1 MVNTLNLKKENLI
14 IYSLLLGAILV
25 PVNSTMIAVALSSI
39 STYYDQS
46 ISNITWVVTI
56 YLIVMAV
63 TQPIAGKLGD
73 IYGHRSMYLA
83 GVILFLIG
91 SIGCAFAPNLAF
103 LISFRSIQAA
113 GGAILTPNS
122 IALIRATVSHEKLS
136 KTMGFFGF
144 GAGIGAALGPFIGS
158 ILIQSFDWHSIFLV
172 NIPFLILTL
181 VTGVFMIPKMKH
193 TRLQA
198 NVDIIGSLYL
208 TIGIATLILFTKSQL
223 LNEYMIYGVLA
234 VISIPLFFKHVR
246 KVTNPIIDLTL
257 FKNSTFTNAN
267 LSIMLSNFV
276 MYAILLI
283 MPLFMEQKLALSHTQ
298 SGIFL
303 SIFSLCMSISGL
315 LGAKLHPIKGAKKMI
330 RFSFLCLTLSGVMLI
345 TLSSYPNLPLLIIT
359 LVAGGVSSGIGMT
372 SMQMASLTSVDQSLS
387 GSASGIFS
395 TFRYFGSIISS
406 TLIGILSGFQSLFI
420 ILMGAGIL
428 GFLLSHRLKT
438 KPTSHSSEHSA

>member
-1 MVNTLNLKKENLI
+1 MRLQKENLI

-73 IYGHRSMYLA
+73 IYGHRRMYLT
-83 GVILFLIG
+83 GVTLFLIG
-91 SIGCAFAPNLAF
+91 SIGCALAPNLAF
-103 LISFRSIQAA
+103 LIIFRSIQAA

-122 IALIRATVSHEKLS
+122 IALIRATVSPEKLS
-136 KTMGFFGF
+136 KTMGYFGF

-172 NIPFLILTL
+172 NIPFLFLTL
-181 VTGVFMIPKMKH
+181 VTGVLLIPKVKH
-193 TRLQA
+193 TRIHA
-198 NVDIIGSLYL
+198 RVDVIGSLYL
-208 TIGIATLILFTKSQL
+208 TIGIATVILCSKSQL
-223 LNEYMIYGVLA
+223 LNEYFIYGILA
-234 VISIPLFFKHVR
+234 MIVIPLFFRHVR
-246 KVTNPIIDLTL
+246 KVKNPIIDLSL
-257 FKNSTFTNAN
+257 FKNSSFTNAN

-283 MPLFMEQKLALSHTQ
+283 MPLFMEQQLALSHTQ
-298 SGIFL
+298 SGMIL
-303 SIFSLCMSISGL
+303 SVFSLCMSLSGL
-315 LGAKLHPIKGAKKMI
+315 LGARLHPKKGAKKMI
-330 RFSFLCLTLSGVMLI
+330 RFSFLCLTLSGIMLI
-345 TLSSYPNLPLLIIT
+345 TLSQYPTLPLLMVT
-359 LVAGGVSSGIGMT
+359 LVVGGISSGIGMT
-372 SMQMASLTSVDQSLS
+372 SMQMASLTAVDQSLS

-406 TLIGILSGFQSLFI
+406 TLIGIMSGFQSLFI
-420 ILMGAGIL
+420 VLMGAGIL
-428 GFLLSHRLKT
+428 GFLLSQRVKT
-438 KPTSHSSEHSA
+438 KSTSPSSGHSA

>member
-1 MVNTLNLKKENLI
+1 MKLNKESLI

-46 ISNITWVVTI
+46 LSNITWVVTI

-73 IYGHRSMYLA
+73 IYGHRRMYLI
-83 GVILFLIG
+83 GVMLFLIG
-91 SIGCAFAPNLAF
+91 SIGCALAPNLAF
-103 LISFRSIQAA
+103 LIIFRSIQAA

-122 IALIRATVSHEKLS
+122 IALIRATVSPEKLS
-136 KTMGFFGF
+136 KTMGYFGF

-158 ILIQSFDWHSIFLV
+158 ILIQSFDWHSIFFV
-172 NIPFLILTL
+172 NIPFLFLTL
-181 VTGVFMIPKMKH
+181 VTGVLLIPKINH
-193 TRLQA
+193 TRLQV

-208 TIGIATLILFTKSQL
+208 TIGIATLILCTKSHL
-223 LNEYMIYGVLA
+223 LNEYLIYGILA
-234 VISIPLFFKHVR
+234 LIVIPLFFIHVR
-246 KVTNPIIDLTL
+246 KVKNPIIDLSL
-257 FKNSTFTNAN
+257 FKNSSFTNAN

-283 MPLFMEQKLALSHTQ
+283 MPLFMEQQLSLSHTQ
-298 SGIFL
+298 SGIIL
-303 SIFSLCMSISGL
+303 SVFSLCMSISGL
-315 LGAKLHPIKGAKKMI
+315 LGARLHPKKGAKKMI
-330 RFSFLCLTLSGVMLI
+330 GFSFICLTLSGIMLI
-345 TLSSYPNLPLLIIT
+345 TLSQYPTLPLLIVT
-359 LVAGGVSSGIGMT
+359 LIAGGISSGIGMT

-406 TLIGILSGFQSLFI
+406 TLIGVMSGFQSLFI
-420 ILMGAGIL
+420 LLMGAGIL
-428 GFLLSHRLKT
+428 GFFLSQRVKT
-438 KPTSHSSEHSA
+438 KSTSPSSEHSA

>member
-1 MVNTLNLKKENLI
+1 MKLNKESLI

-46 ISNITWVVTI
+46 LSNITWVVTI

-73 IYGHRSMYLA
+73 IYGHRRMYLI
-83 GVILFLIG
+83 GVMLFLIG
-91 SIGCAFAPNLAF
+91 SIGCALAPNLAF
-103 LISFRSIQAA
+103 LIIFRSIQAA

-122 IALIRATVSHEKLS
+122 IALIRATVSPEKLS
-136 KTMGFFGF
+136 KTMGYFGF

-158 ILIQSFDWHSIFLV
+158 ILIQSFDWHSIFFV
-172 NIPFLILTL
+172 NIPFLFLTL
-181 VTGVFMIPKMKH
+181 VTGVLLIPKINH
-193 TRLQA
+193 TRLQV

-208 TIGIATLILFTKSQL
+208 TIGIATLILCTKSHL
-223 LNEYMIYGVLA
+223 LNEYLIYGILA
-234 VISIPLFFKHVR
+234 LIVIPLFFIHVR
-246 KVTNPIIDLTL
+246 KVKNPIIDLSL
-257 FKNSTFTNAN
+257 FKNSSFTNAN

-283 MPLFMEQKLALSHTQ
+283 MPLFMEQQLSLSHTQ
-298 SGIFL
+298 SGIIL
-303 SIFSLCMSISGL
+303 SVFSLCMSISGL
-315 LGAKLHPIKGAKKMI
+315 LGARLHPKKGAKKMI
-330 RFSFLCLTLSGVMLI
+330 GFSFICLTLSGIMLI
-345 TLSSYPNLPLLIIT
+345 TLSQYPTLPLLIVT
-359 LVAGGVSSGIGMT
+359 LIAGGISSGIGMT

-406 TLIGILSGFQSLFI
+406 TLIGVMSGFQSLFI
-420 ILMGAGIL
+420 VLMGAGIL
-428 GFLLSHRLKT
+428 GYFLSQRVKT
-438 KPTSHSSEHSA
+438 KSTSPSSEHSA

>member
-1 MVNTLNLKKENLI
+1 MNLKKENLI

-113 GGAILTPNS
+113 GAILTPNS

-359 LVAGGVSSGIGMT
+359 LVAGGISSGIGMT

>member
-1 MVNTLNLKKENLI
+1 MRLQKESLI

-73 IYGHRSMYLA
+73 IYGHRRMYLT
-83 GVILFLIG
+83 GVTLFLIG
-91 SIGCAFAPNLAF
+91 SIGCALAPNLAF
-103 LISFRSIQAA
+103 LIIFRSIQAA

-122 IALIRATVSHEKLS
+122 IALIRATVSPEKLS
-136 KTMGFFGF
+136 KTMGYFGF

-172 NIPFLILTL
+172 NIPFLFLTL
-181 VTGVFMIPKMKH
+181 VTGVLLIPRIKH
-193 TRLQA
+193 TRIHGRI
-198 NVDIIGSLYL
+198 DMIGSLYL
-208 TIGIATLILFTKSQL
+208 TIGIATVILCSKSQL
-223 LNEYMIYGVLA
+223 LNEYFIYGILTLIV
-234 VISIPLFFKHVR
+234 IPLFFRHVR
-246 KVTNPIIDLTL
+246 KVKNPIIDLSL
-257 FKNSTFTNAN
+257 FKNSSFTNAN

-283 MPLFMEQKLALSHTQ
+283 MPLFMEQQLALSHTQ
-298 SGIFL
+298 SGMIL
-303 SIFSLCMSISGL
+303 SIFSLCMSLSGL
-315 LGAKLHPIKGAKKMI
+315 LGARLHPKKGAKKMI
-330 RFSFLCLTLSGVMLI
+330 GFSFLCLTLSGIMLI
-345 TLSSYPNLPLLIIT
+345 TLSQYPTLPLLIVT
-359 LVAGGVSSGIGMT
+359 LVAAGISSGIGMT
-372 SMQMASLTSVDQSLS
+372 SMQMASLTAVDQSLS

-406 TLIGILSGFQSLFI
+406 TLIGIMSGFQSLFI
-420 ILMGAGIL
+420 VLMGAGIL
-428 GFLLSHRLKT
+428 GFLLSQRVKT
-438 KPTSHSSEHSA
+438 KSTSPSSGHSA

>member
-1 MVNTLNLKKENLI
+1 MRLQKESLI

-73 IYGHRSMYLA
+73 IYGHRRMYLT
-83 GVILFLIG
+83 GVTLFLIG
-91 SIGCAFAPNLAF
+91 SIGCALAPNLAF
-103 LISFRSIQAA
+103 LIIFRSIQAA

-122 IALIRATVSHEKLS
+122 IALIRATVSPEKLS
-136 KTMGFFGF
+136 KTMGYFGF

-172 NIPFLILTL
+172 NIPFLFLTL
-181 VTGVFMIPKMKH
+181 VTGVLLIPRIKH
-193 TRLQA
+193 TRIHGRI
-198 NVDIIGSLYL
+198 DMIGSLYL
-208 TIGIATLILFTKSQL
+208 TIGIATVILCSKSQL
-223 LNEYMIYGVLA
+223 LNEYFIYGILA
-234 VISIPLFFKHVR
+234 LIVIPLFFRHVR
-246 KVTNPIIDLTL
+246 KVKNPIIDLSL
-257 FKNSTFTNAN
+257 FKNSSFTNAN

-283 MPLFMEQKLALSHTQ
+283 MPLFMEQQLALSHTQ
-298 SGIFL
+298 SGMIL
-303 SIFSLCMSISGL
+303 SIFSLCMSLSGL
-315 LGAKLHPIKGAKKMI
+315 LGARLHPKKGAKKMI
-330 RFSFLCLTLSGVMLI
+330 GFSFLCLTLSGIMLI
-345 TLSSYPNLPLLIIT
+345 TLSQYPTLSLLIVT
-359 LVAGGVSSGIGMT
+359 LVATGISSGIGMT
-372 SMQMASLTSVDQSLS
+372 SMQMASLTAVDQSLS

-406 TLIGILSGFQSLFI
+406 TLIGIMSGFQSLFI
-420 ILMGAGIL
+420 VLMGAGIL
-428 GFLLSHRLKT
+428 GFLLSQRVKT
-438 KPTSHSSEHSA
+438 KSTSPSSGHSA

>member
-1 MVNTLNLKKENLI
+1 MRLQKESLI

-73 IYGHRSMYLA
+73 IYGHRRMYLT
-83 GVILFLIG
+83 GVTLFLIG
-91 SIGCAFAPNLAF
+91 SIGCALAPNLAF
-103 LISFRSIQAA
+103 LIIFRSIQAA

-122 IALIRATVSHEKLS
+122 IALIRATVSPEKLS
-136 KTMGFFGF
+136 KTMGYFGF

-172 NIPFLILTL
+172 NIPFLFLTL
-181 VTGVFMIPKMKH
+181 VTGVLLIPRIKH
-193 TRLQA
+193 TRIHA
-198 NVDIIGSLYL
+198 RVDMIGSLYL
-208 TIGIATLILFTKSQL
+208 TIGIATVILCSKSQL
-223 LNEYMIYGVLA
+223 LNEYFIYGILA
-234 VISIPLFFKHVR
+234 LIVIPLFFRHVR
-246 KVTNPIIDLTL
+246 KVKNPIIDLSL
-257 FKNSTFTNAN
+257 FKNSSFTNAN

-283 MPLFMEQKLALSHTQ
+283 MPLFMEQQLALSHTQ
-298 SGIFL
+298 SGMIL
-303 SIFSLCMSISGL
+303 SIFSLCMSLSGL
-315 LGAKLHPIKGAKKMI
+315 LGARLHPKKGAKKMI
-330 RFSFLCLTLSGVMLI
+330 GFSFLCLTLSGIMLI
-345 TLSSYPNLPLLIIT
+345 TLSQYPTLSLLIVT
-359 LVAGGVSSGIGMT
+359 LVAAGISSGIGMT
-372 SMQMASLTSVDQSLS
+372 SMQMASLTAVDQSLS

-406 TLIGILSGFQSLFI
+406 TLIGIMSGFQSLFI
-420 ILMGAGIL
+420 VLMGAGIL
-428 GFLLSHRLKT
+428 GFLLSQRVKT
-438 KPTSHSSEHSA
+438 KSTSPSSGHSA

>member
-1 MVNTLNLKKENLI
+1 MRLQKENLI

-73 IYGHRSMYLA
+73 IYGYRRMYLT
-83 GVILFLIG
+83 GVTLFLIG
-91 SIGCAFAPNLAF
+91 SIGCALAPNLAF
-103 LISFRSIQAA
+103 LIIFRSIQAA

-122 IALIRATVSHEKLS
+122 IALIRATVSPEKLS
-136 KTMGFFGF
+136 KTMGYFGF

-172 NIPFLILTL
+172 NIPFLFLTL
-181 VTGVFMIPKMKH
+181 VTGVLLIPKVKH
-193 TRLQA
+193 TRIHA
-198 NVDIIGSLYL
+198 RVDMIGSLYL
-208 TIGIATLILFTKSQL
+208 TIGIATVILCSKSQL
-223 LNEYMIYGVLA
+223 LNEYFIYGILA
-234 VISIPLFFKHVR
+234 LIVIPLFFRHVR
-246 KVTNPIIDLTL
+246 KVKNPIIDLSL
-257 FKNSTFTNAN
+257 FKNSSFTNAN

-283 MPLFMEQKLALSHTQ
+283 MPLFMEQQLALSHTQ
-298 SGIFL
+298 SGMIL
-303 SIFSLCMSISGL
+303 SVFSLCMSLSGL
-315 LGAKLHPIKGAKKMI
+315 LGARLHPKKGAKKMI
-330 RFSFLCLTLSGVMLI
+330 RFSFLCLTLSGIMLI
-345 TLSSYPNLPLLIIT
+345 TLSQYPTLPLLIVT
-359 LVAGGVSSGIGMT
+359 LVAGGISSGIGMT
-372 SMQMASLTSVDQSLS
+372 SMQMASLTAVDQSLS

-406 TLIGILSGFQSLFI
+406 TLIGIMSGFQSLFI
-420 ILMGAGIL
+420 VLMGAGIL
-428 GFLLSHRLKT
+428 GFLLSQRVKT
-438 KPTSHSSEHSA
+438 KSTSPSSGHSA

>member
-1 MVNTLNLKKENLI
+1 MKLNKESLI

-46 ISNITWVVTI
+46 LSNITWVVTI

-73 IYGHRSMYLA
+73 IYGHRRMYLI
-83 GVILFLIG
+83 GVMLFLIG
-91 SIGCAFAPNLAF
+91 SIGCALAPNLAF
-103 LISFRSIQAA
+103 LIIFRSIQAA

-122 IALIRATVSHEKLS
+122 IALIRATVSPEKLS
-136 KTMGFFGF
+136 KTMGYFGF

-158 ILIQSFDWHSIFLV
+158 ILIQSFDWHSIFFV
-172 NIPFLILTL
+172 NIPFLFLTL
-181 VTGVFMIPKMKH
+181 VTGVLLIPKINH
-193 TRLQA
+193 TRLQV

-208 TIGIATLILFTKSQL
+208 TIGITTLILCTKSHL
-223 LNEYMIYGVLA
+223 LNEYLIYGILSLIV
-234 VISIPLFFKHVR
+234 IPLFFIHVR
-246 KVTNPIIDLTL
+246 KVKNPIIDLSL
-257 FKNSTFTNAN
+257 FKNSSFTNAN

-283 MPLFMEQKLALSHTQ
+283 MPLFMEQQLSLSHTQ
-298 SGIFL
+298 SGIIL
-303 SIFSLCMSISGL
+303 SVFSLCMSISGL
-315 LGAKLHPIKGAKKMI
+315 LGARLHPKKGAKKMI
-330 RFSFLCLTLSGVMLI
+330 GFSFICLTLSGIMLI
-345 TLSSYPNLPLLIIT
+345 TLSQYPTLPLLIVT
-359 LVAGGVSSGIGMT
+359 LIAGGISSGIGMT

-406 TLIGILSGFQSLFI
+406 TLIGVMSGFQSLFI
-420 ILMGAGIL
+420 VLMGAGIL
-428 GFLLSHRLKT
+428 GFFLSQRVKT
-438 KPTSHSSEHSA
+438 KSTSPSSEHSA

>member
-1 MVNTLNLKKENLI
+1 MRLQKESLI

-73 IYGHRSMYLA
+73 IYGHRRMYLT
-83 GVILFLIG
+83 GVTLFLIG
-91 SIGCAFAPNLAF
+91 SIGCALAPNLAF
-103 LISFRSIQAA
+103 LIIFRSIQAA

-122 IALIRATVSHEKLS
+122 IALIRATVSPEKLS
-136 KTMGFFGF
+136 KTMGYFGF

-172 NIPFLILTL
+172 NIPFLFLTL
-181 VTGVFMIPKMKH
+181 VTGVLLIPKVKH
-193 TRLQA
+193 TRIHA
-198 NVDIIGSLYL
+198 RVDMIGSLYL
-208 TIGIATLILFTKSQL
+208 TIGIATVILCSKSQL
-223 LNEYMIYGVLA
+223 LNEYFIYGILA
-234 VISIPLFFKHVR
+234 LIVIPLFFRHVR
-246 KVTNPIIDLTL
+246 KVKNPIIDLSL
-257 FKNSTFTNAN
+257 FKNSSFTNAN

-283 MPLFMEQKLALSHTQ
+283 MPLFMEQQLALSHTQ
-298 SGIFL
+298 SGML
-303 SIFSLCMSISGL
+303 LWVFSLCMSLSGL
-315 LGAKLHPIKGAKKMI
+315 LGARLHPKKGAKKMI
-330 RFSFLCLTLSGVMLI
+330 RFSFLCLTLSGIMLI
-345 TLSSYPNLPLLIIT
+345 TLSQYPTLPLLIVT
-359 LVAGGVSSGIGMT
+359 LVAGGISSGIGMT
-372 SMQMASLTSVDQSLS
+372 SMQMASLTAVDQSLS

-406 TLIGILSGFQSLFI
+406 TLIGIMSGFQSLFI
-420 ILMGAGIL
+420 VLMGAGIL
-428 GFLLSHRLKT
+428 GFLLSQRVQT
-438 KPTSHSSEHSA
+438 KSTSPSSGHSA

>member
-1 MVNTLNLKKENLI
+1 MRLQKESLI

-73 IYGHRSMYLA
+73 IYGHRRMYLT
-83 GVILFLIG
+83 GVTLFLIG
-91 SIGCAFAPNLAF
+91 SIGCALAPNLAF
-103 LISFRSIQAA
+103 LIIFRSIQAA

-122 IALIRATVSHEKLS
+122 IALIRATVSPEKLS
-136 KTMGFFGF
+136 KTMGYFGF

-172 NIPFLILTL
+172 NIPFLFLTL
-181 VTGVFMIPKMKH
+181 VTGILLIPNIKH

-198 NVDIIGSLYL
+198 RVDIIGSLYL
-208 TIGIATLILFTKSQL
+208 TIGIATIILCTKSKL
-223 LNEYMIYGVLA
+223 LNEYLIYGILA
-234 VISIPLFFKHVR
+234 LIVIPLFFKHVR
-246 KVTNPIIDLTL
+246 KVKNPIIDLSL
-257 FKNSTFTNAN
+257 FKNSSFTNAN

-283 MPLFMEQKLALSHTQ
+283 MPLFMEQQLALSHTQ
-298 SGIFL
+298 GGMIL
-303 SIFSLCMSISGL
+303 SVFSLCMSLSGL
-315 LGAKLHPIKGAKKMI
+315 LGARLHPKKGAKKMI
-330 RFSFLCLTLSGVMLI
+330 RFSFLCLTLSGIMLI
-345 TLSSYPNLPLLIIT
+345 TLSQYPSLPLLIVT
-359 LVAGGVSSGIGMT
+359 LIAGGISSGIGMT
-372 SMQMASLTSVDQSLS
+372 SMQMASLTAVDQSLS

-406 TLIGILSGFQSLFI
+406 TLIGIMSGFQSLFI
-420 ILMGAGIL
+420 VLMGAGIL
-428 GFLLSHRLKT
+428 GFLLSQRVKT
-438 KPTSHSSEHSA
+438 SSTSPSSGHSA

>member
-1 MVNTLNLKKENLI
+1 MRLQKESLI

-73 IYGHRSMYLA
+73 IYGHRRMYLT
-83 GVILFLIG
+83 GVTLFLIG
-91 SIGCAFAPNLAF
+91 SIGCALAPNLAF
-103 LISFRSIQAA
+103 LIIFRSIQAA

-122 IALIRATVSHEKLS
+122 IALIRATVSPEKLS
-136 KTMGFFGF
+136 KTMGYFGF

-172 NIPFLILTL
+172 NIPFLFLTL
-181 VTGVFMIPKMKH
+181 VTGVLLIPKVKH
-193 TRLQA
+193 TRIHA
-198 NVDIIGSLYL
+198 RVDVIGSLYL
-208 TIGIATLILFTKSQL
+208 TIGIATVILCSKSQL
-223 LNEYMIYGVLA
+223 LNEYFIYGILA
-234 VISIPLFFKHVR
+234 MIVIPLFFRHVR
-246 KVTNPIIDLTL
+246 KVKNPIIDLSL
-257 FKNSTFTNAN
+257 FKNSSFTNAN

-283 MPLFMEQKLALSHTQ
+283 MPLFMEQQLALSHTQ
-298 SGIFL
+298 SGMIL
-303 SIFSLCMSISGL
+303 SVFSLCMSLSGL
-315 LGAKLHPIKGAKKMI
+315 LGARLHPKKGAKKMI
-330 RFSFLCLTLSGVMLI
+330 RFSFLCLTLSGIMLI
-345 TLSSYPNLPLLIIT
+345 TLSQYPTLPLLMVT
-359 LVAGGVSSGIGMT
+359 LVVGGISSGIGMT
-372 SMQMASLTSVDQSLS
+372 SMQMASLTAVDQSLS

-406 TLIGILSGFQSLFI
+406 TLIGIMSGFQSLFI
-420 ILMGAGIL
+420 VLMGAGIL
-428 GFLLSHRLKT
+428 GFLLSQRVKT
-438 KPTSHSSEHSA
+438 KSTSPSSGHSA

>member
-1 MVNTLNLKKENLI
+1 MRLQKESLI

-73 IYGHRSMYLA
+73 IYGHRRMYLT
-83 GVILFLIG
+83 GVTLFLIG
-91 SIGCAFAPNLAF
+91 SIGCALAPNLAF
-103 LISFRSIQAA
+103 LIIFRSIQAA

-122 IALIRATVSHEKLS
+122 IALIRATVSPEKLS
-136 KTMGFFGF
+136 KTMGYFGF

-172 NIPFLILTL
+172 NIPFLFLTL
-181 VTGVFMIPKMKH
+181 VTGVLLIPRIKH
-193 TRLQA
+193 TRIHA
-198 NVDIIGSLYL
+198 RVDMIGSLYL
-208 TIGIATLILFTKSQL
+208 TIGIATVILCSKSQL
-223 LNEYMIYGVLA
+223 LNEYFIYGILA
-234 VISIPLFFKHVR
+234 LIVIPLFFRHVR
-246 KVTNPIIDLTL
+246 KVKNPIIDLSL
-257 FKNSTFTNAN
+257 FKNSSFTNAN

-283 MPLFMEQKLALSHTQ
+283 MPLFMEQQLALSHTQ
-298 SGIFL
+298 SGMIL
-303 SIFSLCMSISGL
+303 SIFSLCMSLSGL
-315 LGAKLHPIKGAKKMI
+315 LGARLHPKKGAKKMI
-330 RFSFLCLTLSGVMLI
+330 GFSFLCLTLSGIMLI
-345 TLSSYPNLPLLIIT
+345 TLSQYPTLSLLIVT
-359 LVAGGVSSGIGMT
+359 LVASGISSGIGMT
-372 SMQMASLTSVDQSLS
+372 SMQMASLTAVDQSLS

-406 TLIGILSGFQSLFI
+406 TLIGIMSGFQSLFI
-420 ILMGAGIL
+420 VLMGAGIL
-428 GFLLSHRLKT
+428 GFLLSQRVKT
-438 KPTSHSSEHSA
+438 KSTSPSSGHSA

>member
-1 MVNTLNLKKENLI
+1 MRLQKESLI

-73 IYGHRSMYLA
+73 IYGHRRMYLT
-83 GVILFLIG
+83 GVTLFLIG
-91 SIGCAFAPNLAF
+91 SIGCALAPNLAF
-103 LISFRSIQAA
+103 LIIFRSIQAA

-122 IALIRATVSHEKLS
+122 IALIRATVSPEKLS
-136 KTMGFFGF
+136 KTMGYFGF

-172 NIPFLILTL
+172 NIPFLFLTL
-181 VTGVFMIPKMKH
+181 VTGVLLIPKVKH
-193 TRLQA
+193 TRIHA
-198 NVDIIGSLYL
+198 RVDMIGSLYL
-208 TIGIATLILFTKSQL
+208 TIGIATVILCSKSQL
-223 LNEYMIYGVLA
+223 LNEYFIYGILA
-234 VISIPLFFKHVR
+234 LIVIPLFFRHVR
-246 KVTNPIIDLTL
+246 KVKNPIIDLSL
-257 FKNSTFTNAN
+257 FKNSSFTNAN

-283 MPLFMEQKLALSHTQ
+283 MPLFMEQQLALSHTQ
-298 SGIFL
+298 SGMIL
-303 SIFSLCMSISGL
+303 SVFSLCMSLSGL
-315 LGAKLHPIKGAKKMI
+315 LGARLHPKKGAKKMI
-330 RFSFLCLTLSGVMLI
+330 RFSFLCLTLSSIMLI
-345 TLSSYPNLPLLIIT
+345 TLSQYPTLPLLIVT
-359 LVAGGVSSGIGMT
+359 LVAGGISSGIGMT
-372 SMQMASLTSVDQSLS
+372 SMQMASLTAVEQSLS

-406 TLIGILSGFQSLFI
+406 TLIGIMSGFQSLFI
-420 ILMGAGIL
+420 VLMGAGIL
-428 GFLLSHRLKT
+428 GFLLSQRVKT
-438 KPTSHSSEHSA
+438 KSTSPSSGHSA

>member
-1 MVNTLNLKKENLI
+1 MRLQKESLI

-73 IYGHRSMYLA
+73 IYGHRRMYLT
-83 GVILFLIG
+83 GVTLFLIG
-91 SIGCAFAPNLAF
+91 SIGCALAPNLAF
-103 LISFRSIQAA
+103 LIIFRSIQAA

-122 IALIRATVSHEKLS
+122 IALIRATVSPEKLS
-136 KTMGFFGF
+136 KTMGYFGF

-172 NIPFLILTL
+172 NIPFLFLTL
-181 VTGVFMIPKMKH
+181 VTGVLLIPKVKH
-193 TRLQA
+193 TRIHA
-198 NVDIIGSLYL
+198 RVDMIGSLYL
-208 TIGIATLILFTKSQL
+208 TIGIATVILCSKSQL
-223 LNEYMIYGVLA
+223 LNEYFIYGILA
-234 VISIPLFFKHVR
+234 LIVIPLFFRHVR
-246 KVTNPIIDLTL
+246 KVKNPIIDLSL
-257 FKNSTFTNAN
+257 FKNSSFTNAN

-283 MPLFMEQKLALSHTQ
+283 MPLFMEQQLALSHTQ
-298 SGIFL
+298 CGMIL
-303 SIFSLCMSISGL
+303 SVFSLCMSLSGL
-315 LGAKLHPIKGAKKMI
+315 LGARLHPKKGAKKMI
-330 RFSFLCLTLSGVMLI
+330 RFSFLCLTLSGILLI
-345 TLSSYPNLPLLIIT
+345 TLNQYPTLPLLIVT
-359 LVAGGVSSGIGMT
+359 LVASGISSGIGMT
-372 SMQMASLTSVDQSLS
+372 SMQMASLTAVDQSLS

-406 TLIGILSGFQSLFI
+406 TLIGIMSGFQSLFI
-420 ILMGAGIL
+420 VLMGAGIL
-428 GFLLSHRLKT
+428 GFLLSQRVKT
-438 KPTSHSSEHSA
+438 KSIPPSSGHSA

>member
-1 MVNTLNLKKENLI
+1 MRLQKESLI

-73 IYGHRSMYLA
+73 IYGHRRMYLT
-83 GVILFLIG
+83 GVTLFLIG
-91 SIGCAFAPNLAF
+91 SIGCALAPNLAF
-103 LISFRSIQAA
+103 LIIFRSIQAA

-122 IALIRATVSHEKLS
+122 IALIRATVSPEKLS
-136 KTMGFFGF
+136 KTMGYFGF

-172 NIPFLILTL
+172 NIPFLFLTL
-181 VTGVFMIPKMKH
+181 VTGVLLIPKVKH
-193 TRLQA
+193 TRIHA
-198 NVDIIGSLYL
+198 RVDVIGSLYL
-208 TIGIATLILFTKSQL
+208 TIGIATVILCSKSQL
-223 LNEYMIYGVLA
+223 LNEYFIYGILA
-234 VISIPLFFKHVR
+234 LIVIPLFFRHVR
-246 KVTNPIIDLTL
+246 KVKNPIIDLSL
-257 FKNSTFTNAN
+257 FKNSSFTNAN

-283 MPLFMEQKLALSHTQ
+283 MPLFMEQQLALSHTQ
-298 SGIFL
+298 SGMIL
-303 SIFSLCMSISGL
+303 SVFSLCMSLSGL
-315 LGAKLHPIKGAKKMI
+315 LGARLHPKKGAKKMI
-330 RFSFLCLTLSGVMLI
+330 RFSFLCLTLSGIMLI
-345 TLSSYPNLPLLIIT
+345 TLSQYPTLPLLMVT
-359 LVAGGVSSGIGMT
+359 LVVGGISSGIGMT
-372 SMQMASLTSVDQSLS
+372 SMQMASLTAVDQSLS

-406 TLIGILSGFQSLFI
+406 TLIGIMSGFQSLFI
-420 ILMGAGIL
+420 VLMGAGIL
-428 GFLLSHRLKT
+428 GFLLSQRVKT
-438 KPTSHSSEHSA
+438 KSTSPSSGHSA

>member
-1 MVNTLNLKKENLI
+1 MRLQKESLI

-73 IYGHRSMYLA
+73 IYGHRRMYLT
-83 GVILFLIG
+83 GVTLFLIG
-91 SIGCAFAPNLAF
+91 SIGCALAPNLAF
-103 LISFRSIQAA
+103 LIIFRSIQAA

-122 IALIRATVSHEKLS
+122 IALIRATVSPEKLS
-136 KTMGFFGF
+136 KTMGYFGF

-172 NIPFLILTL
+172 NIPFLFLTL
-181 VTGVFMIPKMKH
+181 VTGVLLIPRIKH
-193 TRLQA
+193 TRIHGRI
-198 NVDIIGSLYL
+198 DMIGSLYL
-208 TIGIATLILFTKSQL
+208 TIGIATVILCSKSQL
-223 LNEYMIYGVLA
+223 LNEYFIYGILTLIV
-234 VISIPLFFKHVR
+234 IPLFFRHVR
-246 KVTNPIIDLTL
+246 KVKNPIIDMSL
-257 FKNSTFTNAN
+257 FKNSSFTNAN

-283 MPLFMEQKLALSHTQ
+283 MPLFMEQQLALSHTQ
-298 SGIFL
+298 SGMIL
-303 SIFSLCMSISGL
+303 SIFSLCMSLSGL
-315 LGAKLHPIKGAKKMI
+315 LGARLHPKKGAKKMI
-330 RFSFLCLTLSGVMLI
+330 GFSFLCLTLSGIMLI
-345 TLSSYPNLPLLIIT
+345 TLSQYPTLPLLIVT
-359 LVAGGVSSGIGMT
+359 LVAAGISSGIGMT
-372 SMQMASLTSVDQSLS
+372 SMQMASLTAVDQSLS

-406 TLIGILSGFQSLFI
+406 TLIGIMSGFQSLFI
-420 ILMGAGIL
+420 VLMGAGIL
-428 GFLLSHRLKT
+428 GFLLSQRVKT
-438 KPTSHSSEHSA
+438 KSTSPSSGHSA

>member
-1 MVNTLNLKKENLI
+1 MRLQKESLI

-73 IYGHRSMYLA
+73 IYGHRRMYLT
-83 GVILFLIG
+83 GVTLFLIG
-91 SIGCAFAPNLAF
+91 SIGCALAPNLAF
-103 LISFRSIQAA
+103 LIIFRSIQAA

-122 IALIRATVSHEKLS
+122 IALIRATVSPEKLS
-136 KTMGFFGF
+136 KTMGYFGF

-172 NIPFLILTL
+172 NIPFLFLTL
-181 VTGVFMIPKMKH
+181 VTGVLLIPRIKH
-193 TRLQA
+193 TRIHGRI
-198 NVDIIGSLYL
+198 DMIGSLYL
-208 TIGIATLILFTKSQL
+208 TIGIATVILCSKSQL
-223 LNEYMIYGVLA
+223 LNEYFIYGILTLIV
-234 VISIPLFFKHVR
+234 IPLFFRHVR
-246 KVTNPIIDLTL
+246 KVKNPIIDLSL
-257 FKNSTFTNAN
+257 FKNSSFTNAN

-283 MPLFMEQKLALSHTQ
+283 MPLFMEQQLALSHTQ
-298 SGIFL
+298 SGMIL
-303 SIFSLCMSISGL
+303 SIFSLCMSLSGL
-315 LGAKLHPIKGAKKMI
+315 LGARLHPKKGAKKMI
-330 RFSFLCLTLSGVMLI
+330 GFSFLCLTLSGIMLI
-345 TLSSYPNLPLLIIT
+345 ALSQYPTLPLLIVT
-359 LVAGGVSSGIGMT
+359 LVAGGISSGIGMT
-372 SMQMASLTSVDQSLS
+372 SMQMASLTAVDQSLS

-406 TLIGILSGFQSLFI
+406 TLIGIMSGFQSLFI
-420 ILMGAGIL
+420 VLMGAGIL
-428 GFLLSHRLKT
+428 GFLLSQRVKT
-438 KPTSHSSEHSA
+438 KSTSPSSGHSA

>member
-1 MVNTLNLKKENLI
+1 MRLQKESLI

-73 IYGHRSMYLA
+73 IYGHRRMYLT
-83 GVILFLIG
+83 GVTLFLIG
-91 SIGCAFAPNLAF
+91 SIGCALAPNLAF
-103 LISFRSIQAA
+103 LIIFRSIQAA

-122 IALIRATVSHEKLS
+122 IALIRATVSPEKLS
-136 KTMGFFGF
+136 KTMGYFGF

-172 NIPFLILTL
+172 NIPFLFLTL
-181 VTGVFMIPKMKH
+181 VTGVLLIPKIKH
-193 TRLQA
+193 TRIHA
-198 NVDIIGSLYL
+198 RVDMIGSLYL
-208 TIGIATLILFTKSQL
+208 TIGIATVILCSKSQL
-223 LNEYMIYGVLA
+223 LNEYFIYGILA
-234 VISIPLFFKHVR
+234 LIVIPLFFRHVR
-246 KVTNPIIDLTL
+246 KVKNPIIDLSL
-257 FKNSTFTNAN
+257 FKNSSFTNAN

-283 MPLFMEQKLALSHTQ
+283 MPLFMEQQLALSHTQ
-298 SGIFL
+298 SGMIL
-303 SIFSLCMSISGL
+303 SVFSLCMSLSGL
-315 LGAKLHPIKGAKKMI
+315 LGARLHPKKGAKKMI
-330 RFSFLCLTLSGVMLI
+330 RFSFLCLTLSGIMLI
-345 TLSSYPNLPLLIIT
+345 TLSQFPTLPLLMVT
-359 LVAGGVSSGIGMT
+359 LVAGGISSGIGMT
-372 SMQMASLTSVDQSLS
+372 SMQMASLTAVDQSLS

-406 TLIGILSGFQSLFI
+406 TLIGIMSGFQSLFI
-420 ILMGAGIL
+420 VLMGAGIL
-428 GFLLSHRLKT
+428 GFLLSQRVKT
-438 KPTSHSSEHSA
+438 KSTSPSSGHSA

>member
-1 MVNTLNLKKENLI
+1 MRLQKESLI

-73 IYGHRSMYLA
+73 IYGHRRMYLT
-83 GVILFLIG
+83 GVTLFLIG
-91 SIGCAFAPNLAF
+91 SIGCALAPNLAF
-103 LISFRSIQAA
+103 LIIFRSIQAA

-122 IALIRATVSHEKLS
+122 IALIRATVSPEKLS
-136 KTMGFFGF
+136 KTMGYFGF

-172 NIPFLILTL
+172 NIPFLFLTL
-181 VTGVFMIPKMKH
+181 VTGVLLIPKIKH
-193 TRLQA
+193 TRIHA
-198 NVDIIGSLYL
+198 RVDMIGSLYL
-208 TIGIATLILFTKSQL
+208 TIGIATVILCSKSQL
-223 LNEYMIYGVLA
+223 LNEYFIYGILA
-234 VISIPLFFKHVR
+234 LIVIPLFFRHVR
-246 KVTNPIIDLTL
+246 KVKNPIIDLSL
-257 FKNSTFTNAN
+257 FKNSSFTNAN

-283 MPLFMEQKLALSHTQ
+283 MPLFMEQQLALSHTQ
-298 SGIFL
+298 SGMTL
-303 SIFSLCMSISGL
+303 SVFSLCMSLSGL
-315 LGAKLHPIKGAKKMI
+315 LGARLHPKKGAKKMI
-330 RFSFLCLTLSGVMLI
+330 RFSFLCLTLSGIMLI
-345 TLSSYPNLPLLIIT
+345 TLSQFPTLPLLMVT
-359 LVAGGVSSGIGMT
+359 LVAGGISSGIGMT
-372 SMQMASLTSVDQSLS
+372 SMQMASLTAVDQSLS

-406 TLIGILSGFQSLFI
+406 TLIGIMSGFQSLFI
-420 ILMGAGIL
+420 VLMGAGIL
-428 GFLLSHRLKT
+428 GFLLSQRVKT
-438 KPTSHSSEHSA
+438 KSTSPSSGHSA